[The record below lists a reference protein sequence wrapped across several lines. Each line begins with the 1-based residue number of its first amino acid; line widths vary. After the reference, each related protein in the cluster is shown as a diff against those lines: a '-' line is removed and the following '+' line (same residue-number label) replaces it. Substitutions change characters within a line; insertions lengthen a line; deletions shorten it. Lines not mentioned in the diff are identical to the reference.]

1 LTRDFHREV
10 TQVVVMRLEN
20 QAMDE
25 RDLAA
30 ERERLVSEMGVIGCL
45 IGCLYATPPTIG
57 AKTHASTASASTKS

>member
-1 LTRDFHREV
+1 
-10 TQVVVMRLEN
+10 MRLEN